1 MEKEKFTHA
10 QKVLLNKCPKDW
22 AILPVGCT
30 NKTLL
35 VLEKNKIVET
45 RISKH
50 PIPELS
56 RWEWRIK
63 LLY

>member
-1 MEKEKFTHA
+1 MEREKLTHA

-35 VLEKNKIVET
+35 VLEKRKIVET

-50 PIPELS
+50 TLPRVI
-56 RWEWRIK
+56 
-63 LLY
+63 